1 MIDNRIYAVLNAI
14 VREPLITSGELCKK
28 FVLTRKQL
36 SYTLLKINDYLATK
50 ELLPISR
57 QRSGGFSVDANV
69 LALFYSDIEYQ
80 LNERYVYSEKERH
93 YIILFLLLC
102 RNERI
107 KLFHFT
113 QTLRVSQNTILNDIK
128 KINSITDRYEVLI
141 VYERRQGYFIEGS
154 EIQKRYLLL
163 EIVTYCLSRP
173 FFEDFTVEITKNVE
187 LHRRVFADALTLIE
201 HEFKIFLT
209 DEKIQQLTLY
219 MSLVMLRISA
229 GKILHALPEHL
240 HEVYRTREFLIIG
253 EILNK
258 VGINQVSEQSFLTA
272 IIRSA
277 NIQTISDRYF
287 NLEPLLLEGIVAVVN
302 NFEKLCCIAFRD
314 KDELINKI
322 YQHWK
327 PAYYRIIYNFT
338 YDSGVYELI
347 AQEFNYLHQLV
358 IRSISPLESLL
369 QQGLPEEEVASLT
382 VIFGGWLT
390 REGLLHKV
398 KVKKSGV
405 VVSSGNVTVS
415 TWIFLTLQS
424 LLPEIY
430 FQDILSFREYEKYTK
445 EHDVIFST
453 SLFSTHRPL
462 LLINLPFDNGQK
474 NTLRGQA
481 LSLLGY
487 QDNESVQVENVLA
500 IVERYGTIQQ
510 RKDLRTALEDYLYS
524 HSRPV
529 NNLVAAHPLPS
540 LGSLLQKDFI
550 TLEMDIPKTWQEVIH
565 QAALPLLKNGVI
577 ESCYISAIINKII
590 NERPYIMLGE
600 GVIIAHAGV
609 DEGVNKIGFS
619 LYRLPHPV
627 LINDYIYADII
638 ITCATHNTQGHL
650 KALSQL
656 NNYLEECNGAKFIRD
671 AVDKEVI
678 IRALQYYS

>member
-28 FVLTRKQL
+28 FELTRKQL
-36 SYTLLKINDYLATK
+36 SYTLHKLNDYLATK
-50 ELLPISR
+50 ELLPVSR
-57 QRSGGFSVDANV
+57 QRHGGFSVDSNV
-69 LALFYSDIEYQ
+69 LSLFYSDVEYQ

-102 RNERI
+102 RSEKI

-113 QTLRVSQNTILNDIK
+113 QTLHVSQNTILNDIK
-128 KINSITDRYEVLI
+128 KVNSITDRYDVQV

-163 EIVTYCLSRP
+163 EVVTYCLSSP
-173 FFEDFTVEITKNVE
+173 FFEDFTVETTKNIE
-187 LHRRVFADALTLIE
+187 QHRKVFADALTLIE
-201 HEFKIFLT
+201 REFKIFLT
-209 DEKIQQLTLY
+209 DEKVQQLTLY
-219 MSLVMLRISA
+219 MSLVALRISA
-229 GKILHALPEHL
+229 GKILHVLPEHI
-240 HEVYRTREFLIIG
+240 HEVCRTREFLIIG
-253 EILNK
+253 DILNK
-258 VGINQVSEQSFLTA
+258 AGINQVSEQLFLTA

-277 NIQTISDRYF
+277 NIQTISERYF

-327 PAYYRIIYNFT
+327 SAYYRIIYNFT

-369 QQGLPEEEVASLT
+369 QQALPEEEVASLT
-382 VIFGGWLT
+382 VILGGWLT
-390 REGLLHKV
+390 REGLLYKV

-405 VVSSGNVTVS
+405 VVSSGNATVS

-430 FQDILSFREYEKYTK
+430 FQDTLSFREYEKYTK

-474 NTLRGQA
+474 NTLRCQT

-487 QDNESVQVENVLA
+487 QDNDSVQVENVLA
-500 IVERYGTIQQ
+500 IVERFGSIQQ

-529 NNLVAAHPLPS
+529 SNLVTSHPLPS
-540 LGSLLQKDFI
+540 LASLLQKDFI
-550 TLEMDIPKTWQEVIH
+550 TLEMDIPETWQEVIH
-565 QAALPLLKNGVI
+565 LAASPLLKNKVI
-577 ESCYISAIINKII
+577 EPCYISAIINKIM

-600 GVIIAHAGV
+600 GVVIAHAGV

-619 LYRLPHPV
+619 LCRLPHPV

-656 NNYLEECNGAKFIRD
+656 NNYLEECNGAKSIRD
-671 AVDKEVI
+671 AVDKEEIV
-678 IRALQYYS
+678 RALQYYS

>member
-28 FVLTRKQL
+28 FELTRKQL
-36 SYTLLKINDYLATK
+36 SYTLHKLNDYLATK
-50 ELLPISR
+50 ELLPVSR
-57 QRSGGFSVDANV
+57 QRHGGFSVDTNV
-69 LALFYSDIEYQ
+69 LSLFYSDVEYQ

-102 RNERI
+102 RSEKI

-113 QTLRVSQNTILNDIK
+113 QTLHVSQNTILSDIK
-128 KINSITDRYEVLI
+128 KVNSITDRYDVQV

-163 EIVTYCLSRP
+163 EVVTYCLSSP
-173 FFEDFTVEITKNVE
+173 FFEDFTVDTTKNIE
-187 LHRRVFADALTLIE
+187 QHRKVFADALTLIE
-201 HEFKIFLT
+201 REFKIFLT
-209 DEKIQQLTLY
+209 DEKVQQLTLY
-219 MSLVMLRISA
+219 MSLVALRISA
-229 GKILHALPEHL
+229 GKILHVLPEHI
-240 HEVYRTREFLIIG
+240 HEVCRTREFLIIG
-253 EILNK
+253 DILNK
-258 VGINQVSEQSFLTA
+258 AGINQVSEQLFLTA

-369 QQGLPEEEVASLT
+369 QQALPEEEVASLT
-382 VIFGGWLT
+382 VILGGWLT
-390 REGLLHKV
+390 REGLLYKV

-405 VVSSGNVTVS
+405 VVSSGNATVS

-430 FQDILSFREYEKYTK
+430 FQDTLSFREYEKYTK

-474 NTLRGQA
+474 NTLRCQT

-487 QDNESVQVENVLA
+487 QDNDSVQVENVLA

-529 NNLVAAHPLPS
+529 SNLVTSHPLPS
-540 LGSLLQKDFI
+540 LASLLQKDFI
-550 TLEMDIPKTWQEVIH
+550 TLEMDIPETWQEVIH
-565 QAALPLLKNGVI
+565 LAASPLLKNKVI
-577 ESCYISAIINKII
+577 EPCYISSIINKIM

-619 LYRLPHPV
+619 LCRLPHPV

-671 AVDKEVI
+671 AVDKEEI

>member
-1 MIDNRIYAVLNAI
+1 M
-14 VREPLITSGELCKK
+14 S
-28 FVLTRKQL
+28 F
-36 SYTLLKINDYLATK
+36 
-50 ELLPISR
+50 
-57 QRSGGFSVDANV
+57 
-69 LALFYSDIEYQ
+69 
-80 LNERYVYSEKERH
+80 
-93 YIILFLLLC
+93 
-102 RNERI
+102 
-107 KLFHFT
+107 
-113 QTLRVSQNTILNDIK
+113 QTI
-128 KINSITDRYEVLI
+128 
-141 VYERRQGYFIEGS
+141 
-154 EIQKRYLLL
+154 
-163 EIVTYCLSRP
+163 
-173 FFEDFTVEITKNVE
+173 FEDFTVEITKNVE

-240 HEVYRTREFLIIG
+240 HEVYLTREFLIIG

-430 FQDILSFREYEKYTK
+430 FQDILSFREYENILKSMT
-445 EHDVIFST
+445 
-453 SLFSTHRPL
+453 LFLAPAFFRP
-462 LLINLPFDNGQK
+462 I
-474 NTLRGQA
+474 A
-481 LSLLGY
+481 L
-487 QDNESVQVENVLA
+487 
-500 IVERYGTIQQ
+500 
-510 RKDLRTALEDYLYS
+510 
-524 HSRPV
+524 
-529 NNLVAAHPLPS
+529 
-540 LGSLLQKDFI
+540 
-550 TLEMDIPKTWQEVIH
+550 
-565 QAALPLLKNGVI
+565 
-577 ESCYISAIINKII
+577 C
-590 NERPYIMLGE
+590 
-600 GVIIAHAGV
+600 
-609 DEGVNKIGFS
+609 
-619 LYRLPHPV
+619 
-627 LINDYIYADII
+627 
-638 ITCATHNTQGHL
+638 C
-650 KALSQL
+650 
-656 NNYLEECNGAKFIRD
+656 
-671 AVDKEVI
+671 
-678 IRALQYYS
+678 